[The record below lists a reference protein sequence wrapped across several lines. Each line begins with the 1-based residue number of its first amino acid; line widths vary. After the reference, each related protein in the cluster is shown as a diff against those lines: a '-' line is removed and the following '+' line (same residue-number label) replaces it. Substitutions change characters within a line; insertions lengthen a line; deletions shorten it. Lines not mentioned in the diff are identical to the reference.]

1 MTVLMFSSLVY
12 FVSGEFLDLA
22 TEVKSCPQLYFLVH
36 HHPDAELTI
45 QGQPFL
51 AFQHFWISVPPVCG
65 VEVRDLGAPG
75 VGGKGGR
82 GEGGGRGAGVTWSFY
97 ARELIVFLL
106 PAKCFTPNPP

>member
-51 AFQHFWISVPPVCG
+51 AG
-65 VEVRDLGAPG
+65 M
-75 VGGKGGR
+75 GGKGGR
-82 GEGGGRGAGVTWSFY
+82 GEGRGRGAGVTWSFY

-106 PAKCFTPNPP
+106 PAKFFTPNPP

>member
-1 MTVLMFSSLVY
+1 MTVLMFSCLVY

-22 TEVKSCPQLYFLVH
+22 TEVKSCPQLYFLVL

-82 GEGGGRGAGVTWSFY
+82 GEGGGR
-97 ARELIVFLL
+97 REEGGGQG
-106 PAKCFTPNPP
+106 